1 MTADFFE
8 MNIISLFEIYKQS
21 NTDNITEIKENIHQ
35 IIKDYDEKTEKY
47 KSCDI
52 KNLIEKIDLE
62 VLNNAYKCFECGY
75 RTNSYIQEL
84 SDENIAVVLVS
95 MLDFLKKMYEEK
107 NIDIAVFYQTISDL
121 IFRISDYK
129 NRNNKFG
136 LEGFEGK
143 WLLRIFYMNI
153 FKLGSLQF
161 EISNLKEENIDI
173 NSDDLGDCADVLD
186 NDVIM
191 VHIMEN
197 EDISYES
204 CVKSFG
210 LADEFFSNEYK
221 CYACYSW
228 LLYENMKKILKPSSK
243 ILQFQ
248 SIFEKI
254 INFDSSDMAKERVY
268 KNYDENNT
276 TSLQKSMIIHPECMG
291 VGFGIK
297 ARN

>member
-1 MTADFFE
+1 MDTINLFNE
-8 MNIISLFEIYKQS
+8 YVKLNIDKTYELKSRIY
-21 NTDNITEIKENIHQ
+21 Q
-35 IIKDYDEKTEKY
+35 IIKEYDETTEKY
-47 KSCDI
+47 KSCDMSY
-52 KNLIEKIDLE
+52 LIEKISPDI
-62 VLNNAYKCFECGY
+62 LNEACKCIEKGY
-75 RTNSYIQEL
+75 ETDSYIQNL
-84 SDENIAVVLVS
+84 SDEKIAVILVS
-95 MLDFLKKMYEEK
+95 MLDFMKKSYEREK
-107 NIDIAVFYQTISDL
+107 IDEKVFFQTISDL

-129 NRNNKFG
+129 LRNGKYD

-143 WLLRIFYMNI
+143 WLIRMFYLNI

-161 EISNLKEENIDI
+161 ETARINLKELNI
-173 NSDDLGDCADVLD
+173 NNNDLGEFEDII
-186 NDVIM
+186 NEEVIM

-221 CYACYSW
+221 YYACYSW
-228 LLYENMKKILKPSSK
+228 LLYENMKKILAPSSK

-248 SIFEKI
+248 SFFEI
-254 INFDSSDMAKERVY
+254 ITNIDDPSMAKERVY
-268 KNYDENNT
+268 KNYDKNNE
-276 TSLQKSMIIHPECMG
+276 TSLQQNLRFHPECMG

>member
-62 VLNNAYKCFECGY
+62 VLNNAYKCLECGY
-75 RTNSYIQEL
+75 RTDSYIQEL

-197 EDISYES
+197 EDISYET
-204 CVKSFG
+204 CKKS
-210 LADEFFSNEYK
+210 LENANKFFSDDYK
-221 CYACYSW
+221 YFVCYSW
-228 LLYENMKKILKPSSK
+228 LLYEDMK
-243 ILQFQ
+243 
-248 SIFEKI
+248 
-254 INFDSSDMAKERVY
+254 DR
-268 KNYDENNT
+268 
-276 TSLQKSMIIHPECMG
+276 KS
-291 VGFGIK
+291 VV
-297 ARN
+297 

>member
-1 MTADFFE
+1 MDTI
-8 MNIISLFEIYKQS
+8 NLFNEYVKLSIDKTYELKSRIY
-21 NTDNITEIKENIHQ
+21 Q
-35 IIKDYDEKTEKY
+35 IIKEYDETTEKY
-47 KSCDI
+47 KSYDMSY
-52 KNLIEKIDLE
+52 LIEKISPDI
-62 VLNNAYKCFECGY
+62 LNEACKCIEKGY
-75 RTNSYIQEL
+75 EADSYIQNL
-84 SDENIAVVLVS
+84 SDELIAVVLVS
-95 MLDFLKKMYEEK
+95 MLDFLKKSYEKEK
-107 NIDIAVFYQTISDL
+107 IDEKVFFQTISDL

-129 NRNNKFG
+129 LRNGKYG

-143 WLLRIFYMNI
+143 WLIRMFYLNI

-161 EISNLKEENIDI
+161 ETARINLKELNI
-173 NSDDLGDCADVLD
+173 NNNDLGEFEDII
-186 NDVIM
+186 NEEVIM

-221 CYACYSW
+221 YYACYSW
-228 LLYENMKKILKPSSK
+228 LLYENMKKILAPSSK

-248 SIFEKI
+248 NFFEI
-254 INFDSSDMAKERVY
+254 ITNIDDPSMTKERVY
-268 KNYDENNT
+268 KNYDKNNE
-276 TSLQKSMIIHPECMG
+276 TSLQQNLRFHPECMG

>member
-1 MTADFFE
+1 MDTINLFNE
-8 MNIISLFEIYKQS
+8 YVKLNIDKTYELKSRIY
-21 NTDNITEIKENIHQ
+21 Q
-35 IIKDYDEKTEKY
+35 IIKEYDETTEKY
-47 KSCDI
+47 KSYDMSY
-52 KNLIEKIDLE
+52 LIEKISPDI
-62 VLNNAYKCFECGY
+62 LNEACKCIEKGY
-75 RTNSYIQEL
+75 EADSYIQNL
-84 SDENIAVVLVS
+84 SDELIAVVLVS
-95 MLDFLKKMYEEK
+95 VLDFLKKSYEKEK
-107 NIDIAVFYQTISDL
+107 IDEKVFFQTISDL

-129 NRNNKFG
+129 LRNGKYG

-143 WLLRIFYMNI
+143 WLIRMFYLNI

-161 EISNLKEENIDI
+161 ETARINLKELNI
-173 NSDDLGDCADVLD
+173 NNNDLGEFEDII
-186 NDVIM
+186 NEEVIM

-221 CYACYSW
+221 YYACYSW
-228 LLYENMKKILKPSSK
+228 LLYENMKKILAPSSK

-248 SIFEKI
+248 SFFEI
-254 INFDSSDMAKERVY
+254 ITNIDDSSMAKERVY
-268 KNYDENNT
+268 KNYDKNNE
-276 TSLQKSMIIHPECMG
+276 TSLQQNLRFHPECMG

>member
-1 MTADFFE
+1 MDTINLFNE
-8 MNIISLFEIYKQS
+8 YVKLNIDKTYELKSRIY
-21 NTDNITEIKENIHQ
+21 Q
-35 IIKDYDEKTEKY
+35 IIKEYDETTEKY
-47 KSCDI
+47 KSYDMSY
-52 KNLIEKIDLE
+52 LIEKISPDI
-62 VLNNAYKCFECGY
+62 LNEACKCIEKGY
-75 RTNSYIQEL
+75 EADSYIQNL
-84 SDENIAVVLVS
+84 SDELIAVVLVS
-95 MLDFLKKMYEEK
+95 MLDFLKKSYEKEK
-107 NIDIAVFYQTISDL
+107 IDEKVFFQTISDL

-129 NRNNKFG
+129 LRNGKYG

-143 WLLRIFYMNI
+143 WIIRMFYLNI

-161 EISNLKEENIDI
+161 ETARINLKELNI
-173 NSDDLGDCADVLD
+173 NNNDLGEFEDII
-186 NDVIM
+186 NEEVIM

-221 CYACYSW
+221 YYACYSW
-228 LLYENMKKILKPSSK
+228 LLYENMKKILAPSSK

-248 SIFEKI
+248 SFFEI
-254 INFDSSDMAKERVY
+254 ITNIDDPSMTKERVY
-268 KNYDENNT
+268 KNYDKNNE
-276 TSLQKSMIIHPECMG
+276 TSLQQNLRFHPECMG

>member
-1 MTADFFE
+1 MDTINLFNE
-8 MNIISLFEIYKQS
+8 YVKLNIDKTYELKSRIY
-21 NTDNITEIKENIHQ
+21 Q
-35 IIKDYDEKTEKY
+35 IIKEYDETTEKY
-47 KSCDI
+47 KSYDMSY
-52 KNLIEKIDLE
+52 LIEKISPDI
-62 VLNNAYKCFECGY
+62 LNEACKCIEKGY
-75 RTNSYIQEL
+75 EADSYIQNL
-84 SDENIAVVLVS
+84 SDELIAVVLVS
-95 MLDFLKKMYEEK
+95 MLDFLKKSYEKEK
-107 NIDIAVFYQTISDL
+107 IDEKVFFQTISDL

-129 NRNNKFG
+129 LRNGKYG

-143 WLLRIFYMNI
+143 WLIRMFYLNI

-161 EISNLKEENIDI
+161 ETARINLKELNI
-173 NSDDLGDCADVLD
+173 NNNDLGEFEDII
-186 NDVIM
+186 NEEVIM

-221 CYACYSW
+221 YYACYSW
-228 LLYENMKKILKPSSK
+228 LLYENMKKILAPSSK

-248 SIFEKI
+248 SFFEI
-254 INFDSSDMAKERVY
+254 ITNIDDPSMTKERVY
-268 KNYDENNT
+268 KNYDKNNE
-276 TSLQKSMIIHPECMG
+276 TSLQQNLRFHPECMG

>member
-1 MTADFFE
+1 MDTINLFNE
-8 MNIISLFEIYKQS
+8 YVKLNIDKTYELKSRIY
-21 NTDNITEIKENIHQ
+21 Q
-35 IIKDYDEKTEKY
+35 IIKEYDETTEKY
-47 KSCDI
+47 KSCDMSY
-52 KNLIEKIDLE
+52 LIEKISPDI
-62 VLNNAYKCFECGY
+62 LNEACKCIEKGY
-75 RTNSYIQEL
+75 ETDSYIQNL
-84 SDENIAVVLVS
+84 SDELIAVVLVS
-95 MLDFLKKMYEEK
+95 MLDFLKKSYEKEK
-107 NIDIAVFYQTISDL
+107 IDEKVFFQTISDL

-161 EISNLKEENIDI
+161 EISNLQEENIDI

-210 LADEFFSNEYK
+210 LADDFFSNEYK
-221 CYACYSW
+221 YYACYSW
-228 LLYENMKKILKPSSK
+228 LLYENMKKILAPSSK

-248 SIFEKI
+248 NFFEI
-254 INFDSSDMAKERVY
+254 ITNIDDPSMAKERVY
-268 KNYDENNT
+268 KNYDKNNE
-276 TSLQKSMIIHPECMG
+276 TSLQQNLRFHPECMG

>member
-1 MTADFFE
+1 MDTINLFNE
-8 MNIISLFEIYKQS
+8 YVKLNIDKTYELKSRIY
-21 NTDNITEIKENIHQ
+21 Q
-35 IIKDYDEKTEKY
+35 IIKEYDETTEKY
-47 KSCDI
+47 KSYDMSY
-52 KNLIEKIDLE
+52 LIEKISPDI
-62 VLNNAYKCFECGY
+62 LNEACKCIEKGY
-75 RTNSYIQEL
+75 EADSYIQNL
-84 SDENIAVVLVS
+84 SDELIAVVLVS
-95 MLDFLKKMYEEK
+95 MLDFLKKSYEKEK
-107 NIDIAVFYQTISDL
+107 IDEKVFFQTISDL

-129 NRNNKFG
+129 LRNGKYG

-143 WLLRIFYMNI
+143 WLIRMFYLNI

-161 EISNLKEENIDI
+161 ETARINLKELNINNNYLGEFEDI
-173 NSDDLGDCADVLD
+173 INEE
-186 NDVIM
+186 VIM

-268 KNYDENNT
+268 KKYDENNP

>member
-1 MTADFFE
+1 MDTINLFNE
-8 MNIISLFEIYKQS
+8 YVKLNIDKTYELKSRIY
-21 NTDNITEIKENIHQ
+21 Q
-35 IIKDYDEKTEKY
+35 IIKEYDETTEKY
-47 KSCDI
+47 KSCDMSY
-52 KNLIEKIDLE
+52 LIEKISPDI
-62 VLNNAYKCFECGY
+62 LNEACKCIEKGY
-75 RTNSYIQEL
+75 EADSYIQNL
-84 SDENIAVVLVS
+84 SDELIAVVLVS
-95 MLDFLKKMYEEK
+95 MLDFLKRSYEKEK
-107 NIDIAVFYQTISDL
+107 IDEKVFFQTISDL

-129 NRNNKFG
+129 LRNGKYG

-143 WLLRIFYMNI
+143 WLIRMFYLNI

-161 EISNLKEENIDI
+161 ETARINLKELNI
-173 NSDDLGDCADVLD
+173 NNNDLGEFEDII
-186 NDVIM
+186 NEEVIM

-221 CYACYSW
+221 YYACYSW
-228 LLYENMKKILKPSSK
+228 LLYENMKKILAPSSK

-248 SIFEKI
+248 SFFEI
-254 INFDSSDMAKERVY
+254 ITNIDDSSMAKERVY
-268 KNYDENNT
+268 KNYDKNNE
-276 TSLQKSMIIHPECMG
+276 TSLQQNLRFYPECMG

>member
-1 MTADFFE
+1 MDTINLFNE
-8 MNIISLFEIYKQS
+8 YVKLNIDKTYELKSRIY
-21 NTDNITEIKENIHQ
+21 Q
-35 IIKDYDEKTEKY
+35 IIKEYDETTEKY
-47 KSCDI
+47 ESCDMSY
-52 KNLIEKIDLE
+52 LIEKISPDI
-62 VLNNAYKCFECGY
+62 LNEACKCIEKGY
-75 RTNSYIQEL
+75 ETDSYIQNL
-84 SDENIAVVLVS
+84 SDELIAVVLVS
-95 MLDFLKKMYEEK
+95 MLDFLKKSYEKEK
-107 NIDIAVFYQTISDL
+107 IDEKVFYKTISDL

-129 NRNNKFG
+129 LRNGKYG

-143 WLLRIFYMNI
+143 WLIRMFYLNI

-161 EISNLKEENIDI
+161 ETARINLKELNI
-173 NSDDLGDCADVLD
+173 NNNDLGEFEDII
-186 NDVIM
+186 NEEVIM

-221 CYACYSW
+221 YFVCYSW
-228 LLYENMKKILKPSSK
+228 LLYEDMKKILAPSSK

-248 SIFEKI
+248 SFFEI
-254 INFDSSDMAKERVY
+254 ITNIDDPSMTKERVY
-268 KNYDENNT
+268 KNYDEKNP

>member
-1 MTADFFE
+1 MDTINLFNE
-8 MNIISLFEIYKQS
+8 YVKLNIDKTYELKSRIY
-21 NTDNITEIKENIHQ
+21 Q
-35 IIKDYDEKTEKY
+35 IIKEYDETTEKY
-47 KSCDI
+47 KSCDMSY
-52 KNLIEKIDLE
+52 LIEKISPDI
-62 VLNNAYKCFECGY
+62 LNEACKCIEKGY
-75 RTNSYIQEL
+75 EADSYIQNLSNEL
-84 SDENIAVVLVS
+84 IAVVLVS
-95 MLDFLKKMYEEK
+95 MLDFLKKSYEKEK
-107 NIDIAVFYQTISDL
+107 IDEKVFFQTISDL

-129 NRNNKFG
+129 LRNGKYG

-143 WLLRIFYMNI
+143 WLIRMFFLNI

-161 EISNLKEENIDI
+161 ETARINLKELNI
-173 NSDDLGDCADVLD
+173 NNNDLGEFEDII
-186 NDVIM
+186 NEDVIM

-197 EDISYES
+197 EDILYES

-221 CYACYSW
+221 YYACYSW

-243 ILQFQ
+243 ILQLQ
-248 SIFEKI
+248 SIFEKK

-268 KNYDENNT
+268 KNYDENNP

-291 VGFGIK
+291 AGFGIK

>member
-62 VLNNAYKCFECGY
+62 VLNNAYKCLECGY
-75 RTNSYIQEL
+75 RTDSYIQEL

-221 CYACYSW
+221 YYACYSW
-228 LLYENMKKILKPSSK
+228 LLYENMKKILAPSSK

-248 SIFEKI
+248 SFFEI
-254 INFDSSDMAKERVY
+254 ITNIDDPSMAKERVY
-268 KNYDENNT
+268 KNYDKNNE
-276 TSLQKSMIIHPECMG
+276 TSLQQNLRFHPECMG

>member
-1 MTADFFE
+1 MDTINLFNE
-8 MNIISLFEIYKQS
+8 YVKLNIDKTYELKSRIY
-21 NTDNITEIKENIHQ
+21 Q
-35 IIKDYDEKTEKY
+35 IIKEYDETTEKY
-47 KSCDI
+47 KSCDMSY
-52 KNLIEKIDLE
+52 LIEKISPDI
-62 VLNNAYKCFECGY
+62 LNEACKCIEKGY
-75 RTNSYIQEL
+75 EADSYIQNLSNEL
-84 SDENIAVVLVS
+84 IAVVLVS
-95 MLDFLKKMYEEK
+95 MLDFLKKSYEKEK
-107 NIDIAVFYQTISDL
+107 IDEKVFFQTISDL

-129 NRNNKFG
+129 LRNGKYG

-143 WLLRIFYMNI
+143 WLIRMFFLNI

-161 EISNLKEENIDI
+161 ETARINLKELNI
-173 NSDDLGDCADVLD
+173 NNNDLGEFEDII
-186 NDVIM
+186 NEDVIM

-197 EDISYES
+197 EDILYES

-221 CYACYSW
+221 YYACYSW

-243 ILQFQ
+243 ILQLQ

-268 KNYDENNT
+268 KNYDENNP

-291 VGFGIK
+291 AGFGIK

>member
-1 MTADFFE
+1 MDTINLFNE
-8 MNIISLFEIYKQS
+8 YVKLNIDKTYELKSRIY
-21 NTDNITEIKENIHQ
+21 Q
-35 IIKDYDEKTEKY
+35 IIKEYDETTEKY
-47 KSCDI
+47 KSYDMSY
-52 KNLIEKIDLE
+52 LIEKISPDI
-62 VLNNAYKCFECGY
+62 LNEACKCIEKGY
-75 RTNSYIQEL
+75 EADSYIQNL
-84 SDENIAVVLVS
+84 SDELIAVVLVS
-95 MLDFLKKMYEEK
+95 MLDFLKKSYEKEK
-107 NIDIAVFYQTISDL
+107 IDEKVFFQTISDL

-129 NRNNKFG
+129 LRNGKYG

-143 WLLRIFYMNI
+143 WLIRMFYLNI

-161 EISNLKEENIDI
+161 ETARINLKELNI
-173 NSDDLGDCADVLD
+173 NNNDLGEFEDII
-186 NDVIM
+186 NEEVIM

-221 CYACYSW
+221 YYACYSW
-228 LLYENMKKILKPSSK
+228 LLYENMKKILAPSSK

-248 SIFEKI
+248 NFFEI
-254 INFDSSDMAKERVY
+254 ITNIDDPSMTKERVY
-268 KNYDENNT
+268 KNYDKNNE
-276 TSLQKSMIIHPECMG
+276 TSLQQNLRFHPECMG

>member
-1 MTADFFE
+1 MDTINLFNE
-8 MNIISLFEIYKQS
+8 YVKLNIDKIDELKSRIY
-21 NTDNITEIKENIHQ
+21 Q
-35 IIKDYDEKTEKY
+35 IIKEYDETTEKY
-47 KSCDI
+47 KSCDMSY
-52 KNLIEKIDLE
+52 LIEKISPDI
-62 VLNNAYKCFECGY
+62 LNEACKCIEKGY
-75 RTNSYIQEL
+75 EADSYIQNL
-84 SDENIAVVLVS
+84 SDELIAVVLVS
-95 MLDFLKKMYEEK
+95 MLDFLKKSYEKEK
-107 NIDIAVFYQTISDL
+107 IDEKVFFQTISDL

-129 NRNNKFG
+129 LRNGKYG

-143 WLLRIFYMNI
+143 WLIRMFYLNI

-161 EISNLKEENIDI
+161 ETARINLKELNI
-173 NSDDLGDCADVLD
+173 NNNDLGEFEDII
-186 NDVIM
+186 NEEVIM

-221 CYACYSW
+221 YCACYSW
-228 LLYENMKKILKPSSK
+228 LLYENMKKILAPSSK

-248 SIFEKI
+248 SFFEI
-254 INFDSSDMAKERVY
+254 ITNIDDPSMTKERVY
-268 KNYDENNT
+268 KNYDKNNE
-276 TSLQKSMIIHPECMG
+276 TSLQQNLRFHPECMG

>member
-1 MTADFFE
+1 MDTINLFNE
-8 MNIISLFEIYKQS
+8 YVKLNIDKTYELKSRIY
-21 NTDNITEIKENIHQ
+21 Q
-35 IIKDYDEKTEKY
+35 IIKEYDETTEKY
-47 KSCDI
+47 KSYDMSY
-52 KNLIEKIDLE
+52 LIEKISPDI
-62 VLNNAYKCFECGY
+62 LNEACKCIEKGY
-75 RTNSYIQEL
+75 EADSYIQNL
-84 SDENIAVVLVS
+84 SDELIAVVLVS
-95 MLDFLKKMYEEK
+95 MLDFLKKSYEKEK
-107 NIDIAVFYQTISDL
+107 IDEKVFFQTISDL

-129 NRNNKFG
+129 LRNGKYG

-143 WLLRIFYMNI
+143 WLIRMFYLNI

-161 EISNLKEENIDI
+161 ETARINLKELNI
-173 NSDDLGDCADVLD
+173 NNNDLGEFEDII
-186 NDVIM
+186 NEEVIM

-221 CYACYSW
+221 YYACYSW
-228 LLYENMKKILKPSSK
+228 LLYENMKKILAPSSK

-248 SIFEKI
+248 SFFEI
-254 INFDSSDMAKERVY
+254 ITNIDDSSMAKERVY
-268 KNYDENNT
+268 KNYDKNNE
-276 TSLQKSMIIHPECMG
+276 TSLQQNLRFHPECMG

>member
-1 MTADFFE
+1 MDTINLFNE
-8 MNIISLFEIYKQS
+8 YVKLNIDKTYELKSRIY
-21 NTDNITEIKENIHQ
+21 Q
-35 IIKDYDEKTEKY
+35 IIKEYDETTEKY
-47 KSCDI
+47 KSYDMSY
-52 KNLIEKIDLE
+52 LIEKISPDI
-62 VLNNAYKCFECGY
+62 LNETCKCIEKGY
-75 RTNSYIQEL
+75 EADSYIQNL
-84 SDENIAVVLVS
+84 SDELIAVVLVS
-95 MLDFLKKMYEEK
+95 MLDFLKKSYEKEK
-107 NIDIAVFYQTISDL
+107 IDDKVFFQTISDL

-129 NRNNKFG
+129 LRNGKYG

-143 WLLRIFYMNI
+143 WLIRMFYLNI

-161 EISNLKEENIDI
+161 ETARINLKELNI
-173 NSDDLGDCADVLD
+173 NNNDLGEFEDII
-186 NDVIM
+186 NEEVIM

-221 CYACYSW
+221 YYACYSW
-228 LLYENMKKILKPSSK
+228 LLYENMEKILAPSSK

-248 SIFEKI
+248 NFFEI
-254 INFDSSDMAKERVY
+254 ITNIDDPSMAKERVY
-268 KNYDENNT
+268 KNYDKNNE
-276 TSLQKSMIIHPECMG
+276 TSLQQNLRFHPECMG

>member
-1 MTADFFE
+1 MDTINLFNE
-8 MNIISLFEIYKQS
+8 YVKLNIDKTYELKSRIY
-21 NTDNITEIKENIHQ
+21 Q
-35 IIKDYDEKTEKY
+35 IIKEYDETTEKY
-47 KSCDI
+47 KSYDMSY
-52 KNLIEKIDLE
+52 LIEKISPDI
-62 VLNNAYKCFECGY
+62 LNEACKCIEKGY
-75 RTNSYIQEL
+75 EADSYIQNL
-84 SDENIAVVLVS
+84 SDELIAVVLVS
-95 MLDFLKKMYEEK
+95 MLDFLKKSYEKEK
-107 NIDIAVFYQTISDL
+107 IDEKVFFQTISDL

-129 NRNNKFG
+129 LRNGKYG

-143 WLLRIFYMNI
+143 WLIRMFYLNI

-161 EISNLKEENIDI
+161 ETARINLKELNI
-173 NSDDLGDCADVLD
+173 NNNDLGEFEDII
-186 NDVIM
+186 NEEVIM

-221 CYACYSW
+221 YYACYSW
-228 LLYENMKKILKPSSK
+228 LLYENMKKILAPSSK

-248 SIFEKI
+248 SFFEI
-254 INFDSSDMAKERVY
+254 ITNIDDPSMTKERVY
-268 KNYDENNT
+268 KNYDENNP

>member
-1 MTADFFE
+1 M
-8 MNIISLFEIYKQS
+8 LF
-21 NTDNITEIKENIHQ
+21 
-35 IIKDYDEKTEKY
+35 
-47 KSCDI
+47 
-52 KNLIEKIDLE
+52 
-62 VLNNAYKCFECGY
+62 
-75 RTNSYIQEL
+75 
-84 SDENIAVVLVS
+84 
-95 MLDFLKKMYEEK
+95 
-107 NIDIAVFYQTISDL
+107 QTISDL

-129 NRNNKFG
+129 LRNGKYG

-143 WLLRIFYMNI
+143 WLIRMFYLNI

-161 EISNLKEENIDI
+161 ETARINLKELNI
-173 NSDDLGDCADVLD
+173 NNNDLGEFEDII
-186 NDVIM
+186 NEEVIM

-268 KNYDENNT
+268 KNYDENNP

>member
-1 MTADFFE
+1 MDTINLFNE
-8 MNIISLFEIYKQS
+8 YVKLNIDKTYELKSRIY
-21 NTDNITEIKENIHQ
+21 Q
-35 IIKDYDEKTEKY
+35 IIKEYDETTEKY
-47 KSCDI
+47 KSYDMSY
-52 KNLIEKIDLE
+52 LIEKISPDI
-62 VLNNAYKCFECGY
+62 LNEACKCIKKGY
-75 RTNSYIQEL
+75 EADSYIQNL
-84 SDENIAVVLVS
+84 SDELIAVVLVS
-95 MLDFLKKMYEEK
+95 MLVFLKKSYEKEK
-107 NIDIAVFYQTISDL
+107 IDEKVFFQTISDL

-129 NRNNKFG
+129 LRNGKYG

-143 WLLRIFYMNI
+143 WLIRMFYLNI

-161 EISNLKEENIDI
+161 ETARINLKELNI
-173 NSDDLGDCADVLD
+173 NNNDLGEFEDII
-186 NDVIM
+186 NEEVIM

-268 KNYDENNT
+268 KNYDENNP

>member
-8 MNIISLFEIYKQS
+8 MDTINLFNEYVKLNIDKTYELKSRIY
-21 NTDNITEIKENIHQ
+21 Q
-35 IIKDYDEKTEKY
+35 IIKEYDETTEKY
-47 KSCDI
+47 KSCDMSY
-52 KNLIEKIDLE
+52 LIEKISPDI
-62 VLNNAYKCFECGY
+62 LNEACKCIEKGY
-75 RTNSYIQEL
+75 DDDSYIQNL
-84 SDENIAVVLVS
+84 SDELIAVVLVS
-95 MLDFLKKMYEEK
+95 MLDFLKRSYEKEK
-107 NIDIAVFYQTISDL
+107 IDEKVFFQTISDL

-161 EISNLKEENIDI
+161 EISNLREENIDI

-221 CYACYSW
+221 YYACYSW
-228 LLYENMKKILKPSSK
+228 LLYENMKKILAPSSK

-248 SIFEKI
+248 SFFEI
-254 INFDSSDMAKERVY
+254 ITNIDDPSMAKERVY
-268 KNYDENNT
+268 KNYDKNNE
-276 TSLQKSMIIHPECMG
+276 TSLQQNLRFHPECMG

>member
-1 MTADFFE
+1 MDTINLFNE
-8 MNIISLFEIYKQS
+8 YVKLNIDKTYELKSRIY
-21 NTDNITEIKENIHQ
+21 Q
-35 IIKDYDEKTEKY
+35 IIKEYDETTEKY
-47 KSCDI
+47 KSCDMSY
-52 KNLIEKIDLE
+52 LIEKISPDI
-62 VLNNAYKCFECGY
+62 LNEACKCIEKGY
-75 RTNSYIQEL
+75 ETDSYIQNL
-84 SDENIAVVLVS
+84 SDELIAVVLVS
-95 MLDFLKKMYEEK
+95 MLDFLKKSYEKEK
-107 NIDIAVFYQTISDL
+107 IDEKVFYQTISDL

-129 NRNNKFG
+129 LRNGKYG

-143 WLLRIFYMNI
+143 WLIRMFYLNI

-161 EISNLKEENIDI
+161 ETAMINLKELNI
-173 NSDDLGDCADVLD
+173 NNNDLGEFEDII
-186 NDVIM
+186 NEEVIM

-268 KNYDENNT
+268 KNYDENNP

>member
-1 MTADFFE
+1 MDTINLFNE
-8 MNIISLFEIYKQS
+8 YVKLNIDKTYELKSRIY
-21 NTDNITEIKENIHQ
+21 Q
-35 IIKDYDEKTEKY
+35 IIKEYDETTEKY
-47 KSCDI
+47 ESCDMSY
-52 KNLIEKIDLE
+52 LIEKISPDI
-62 VLNNAYKCFECGY
+62 LNEACKCIEKGY
-75 RTNSYIQEL
+75 ETDSYIQNL
-84 SDENIAVVLVS
+84 SDELIAVVLVS
-95 MLDFLKKMYEEK
+95 MLDFLKKSYEKEK
-107 NIDIAVFYQTISDL
+107 IDEKVFYKTISDL

-129 NRNNKFG
+129 LRNGKYG

-143 WLLRIFYMNI
+143 WLIRMFYLNI

-161 EISNLKEENIDI
+161 ETARINLKELNI
-173 NSDDLGDCADVLD
+173 NNNDLGEFEDII
-186 NDVIM
+186 NEEVIM

-221 CYACYSW
+221 YFVCYSW
-228 LLYENMKKILKPSSK
+228 LLYEDMKKILAPSSK

-268 KNYDENNT
+268 KNYDENNP

>member
-1 MTADFFE
+1 MDTINLFNE
-8 MNIISLFEIYKQS
+8 YVKLNIDKTYELKSRIY
-21 NTDNITEIKENIHQ
+21 Q
-35 IIKDYDEKTEKY
+35 IIKEYDETTEKY
-47 KSCDI
+47 KSYDMSY
-52 KNLIEKIDLE
+52 LIEKISPDI
-62 VLNNAYKCFECGY
+62 LNETCKCIEKGY
-75 RTNSYIQEL
+75 EADSYIQNL
-84 SDENIAVVLVS
+84 SDELIAVVLVS
-95 MLDFLKKMYEEK
+95 MLDFLKKSYEKEK
-107 NIDIAVFYQTISDL
+107 IDEKVFFQTISDL

-221 CYACYSW
+221 YYACYSW
-228 LLYENMKKILKPSSK
+228 LLYENMKKILAPSSK

-248 SIFEKI
+248 NFFEKI

-268 KNYDENNT
+268 KNYDEKNP

>member
-1 MTADFFE
+1 MDTINLFNE
-8 MNIISLFEIYKQS
+8 YVKLNIDKTYELKSRIY
-21 NTDNITEIKENIHQ
+21 Q
-35 IIKDYDEKTEKY
+35 IIKEYDETTEKY
-47 KSCDI
+47 KSYDMSY
-52 KNLIEKIDLE
+52 LIEKISPDI
-62 VLNNAYKCFECGY
+62 LNEACKCIEKGY
-75 RTNSYIQEL
+75 EADSYIQNL
-84 SDENIAVVLVS
+84 SDELIAVVLVS
-95 MLDFLKKMYEEK
+95 MLDFLKKSYEKEK
-107 NIDIAVFYQTISDL
+107 IDEKVFFQTISDL

-129 NRNNKFG
+129 LRNGKYG

-143 WLLRIFYMNI
+143 WLIRMFYLNI

-161 EISNLKEENIDI
+161 ETARINLKELNI
-173 NSDDLGDCADVLD
+173 NNNDLGEFEDII
-186 NDVIM
+186 NEQVIM

-221 CYACYSW
+221 YYACYSW

-248 SIFEKI
+248 NFFEI
-254 INFDSSDMAKERVY
+254 ITNIDDSSMAKERVY
-268 KNYDENNT
+268 KNYDKNNE
-276 TSLQKSMIIHPECMG
+276 TSLQQNLRFHPECMG

>member
-21 NTDNITEIKENIHQ
+21 NTDNITEIKANIHQ

-52 KNLIEKIDLE
+52 KYLIEKIDLE
-62 VLNNAYKCFECGY
+62 VLNNAYKCLECGY
-75 RTNSYIQEL
+75 RTDNYIQEL
-84 SDENIAVVLVS
+84 SDEKIAVVLVS

-161 EISNLKEENIDI
+161 EISNLQEENIDI

-204 CVKSFG
+204 CVKSLG

-268 KNYDENNT
+268 KNYDENNP

>member
-1 MTADFFE
+1 MDTINLFNE
-8 MNIISLFEIYKQS
+8 YVKLNIDKTYELKSRIY
-21 NTDNITEIKENIHQ
+21 Q
-35 IIKDYDEKTEKY
+35 IIKEYDETTEKY
-47 KSCDI
+47 KSCDMSY
-52 KNLIEKIDLE
+52 LIEKISPDI
-62 VLNNAYKCFECGY
+62 LNEASKCIEKGY
-75 RTNSYIQEL
+75 EADRYIQNL
-84 SDENIAVVLVS
+84 SDELIAVVLVS
-95 MLDFLKKMYEEK
+95 MLDFLKKSYEKEK
-107 NIDIAVFYQTISDL
+107 IDEKVFFQTISDL

-129 NRNNKFG
+129 LRNGKYG

-143 WLLRIFYMNI
+143 WLIRMFYLNI

-161 EISNLKEENIDI
+161 ETARINLKELNI
-173 NSDDLGDCADVLD
+173 NNNDLGEFEDII
-186 NDVIM
+186 NEEVIM

-221 CYACYSW
+221 YYACYSW
-228 LLYENMKKILKPSSK
+228 LLYENMKKILAPSSK

-248 SIFEKI
+248 NFFEI
-254 INFDSSDMAKERVY
+254 ITNIDDPSMAKERVY
-268 KNYDENNT
+268 KNYDKNNE
-276 TSLQKSMIIHPECMG
+276 TSLQQNLRFHPECMG

>member
-1 MTADFFE
+1 MDTINLFNE
-8 MNIISLFEIYKQS
+8 YVKLNIDKTYELKSRIY
-21 NTDNITEIKENIHQ
+21 Q
-35 IIKDYDEKTEKY
+35 IIKEYDETTEKY
-47 KSCDI
+47 KSYDMSY
-52 KNLIEKIDLE
+52 LIEKISPDI
-62 VLNNAYKCFECGY
+62 LNEACKCIEKGY
-75 RTNSYIQEL
+75 EADSYIQNL
-84 SDENIAVVLVS
+84 SDELIAVVLVS
-95 MLDFLKKMYEEK
+95 MLDFLKKSYEKEK
-107 NIDIAVFYQTISDL
+107 IDEKVLFQTISDL

-129 NRNNKFG
+129 LRNGKYG

-143 WLLRIFYMNI
+143 WLIRMFYLNI

-161 EISNLKEENIDI
+161 ETARINLKELNI
-173 NSDDLGDCADVLD
+173 NNNDLGEFEDII
-186 NDVIM
+186 NEEVIM

-268 KNYDENNT
+268 KNYDENNP

>member
-1 MTADFFE
+1 MDTI
-8 MNIISLFEIYKQS
+8 NLFNEYVKLNIYKTYELKS
-21 NTDNITEIKENIHQ
+21 RIYQ
-35 IIKDYDEKTEKY
+35 IIKEYDETTEKY
-47 KSCDI
+47 KSCDMSY
-52 KNLIEKIDLE
+52 LIEKISPDILKE
-62 VLNNAYKCFECGY
+62 ACKCIEKGY
-75 RTNSYIQEL
+75 EADSYIQNL
-84 SDENIAVVLVS
+84 SDELIAVVLVS
-95 MLDFLKKMYEEK
+95 MLDFLKKSYEREK
-107 NIDIAVFYQTISDL
+107 IDEKVFFQTISDL

-129 NRNNKFG
+129 LRNGKYG

-143 WLLRIFYMNI
+143 WLLRMFYLNI

-161 EISNLKEENIDI
+161 ETARINLKELNI
-173 NSDDLGDCADVLD
+173 NNNDLGEFEDII
-186 NDVIM
+186 NEEVIM

-221 CYACYSW
+221 YYACYSW

-248 SIFEKI
+248 NFFEI
-254 INFDSSDMAKERVY
+254 ITNIDDPSMAKERVY
-268 KNYDENNT
+268 KNYDKNNE
-276 TSLQKSMIIHPECMG
+276 TSLQQNLRFHPECMG